1 VATVGEHRGRARDPE
16 IDARVLAV
24 ANRHLAGVGYEAMS
38 LTAVAREAG
47 TTRQALYRRWPTK
60 AALAAAVLELAA
72 DAGPAAA
79 SHDPLADLVAELS
92 DFQRGVSRP
101 GRLSLV
107 GTMLQDSTASA
118 LRARYQAQVIAPRRA
133 RLLGILR
140 RARKLGLI
148 DPQADLEVAITLC
161 TGSWYARALAGLDP
175 PENWPQRTAALVWR
189 AVGGSIEVPHTQ
201 TAQPV
206 SGPDASDDEQAED
219 SQRG

>member
-1 VATVGEHRGRARDPE
+1 VATAGERRGRARDPE
-16 IDARVLAV
+16 IDARILTV
-24 ANRHLAGVGYEAMS
+24 ANRHLAGVGYEALS

-60 AALAAAVLELAA
+60 AALAAAALEMAA

-79 SHDPLADLVAELS
+79 SADPLADLAAELS
-92 DFQRGVSRP
+92 DFQRGVSGP

-107 GTMLQDSTASA
+107 GTMLQDSTAPA

-140 RARKLGLI
+140 RARRLGLI
-148 DPQADLEVAITLC
+148 DPEADLEVAITLC
-161 TGSWYARALAGLDP
+161 TGSWYARALAGLEP

-189 AVGGSIEVPHTQ
+189 AVGGDPACE
-201 TAQPV
+201 
-206 SGPDASDDEQAED
+206 DRAE
-219 SQRG
+219 